1 MSSNVSF
8 TKSNPDRNNM
18 PVLQASINDLKQAY
32 HFADFD
38 QALKYCSEIKTS
50 LATLTEQFD
59 GSEYYFYDSLVV
71 LAKLHFIPMVDPNDR
86 QLALSRVANNQLR
99 LQESETHNLTTQYRY
114 TLVDAETHCIAGN
127 KEEAI
132 DQYDLAIALAKKDKH
147 ASHEALANELAAKFY
162 QAWGKATFASVHMV
176 EAHNCYCRCGANN
189 KAADLCEKF
198 PQLLDSQLRKISTT
212 DLVWSMDADHRF
224 TYLSSQF
231 QHIFGLNPDDWIG
244 RTPDEL
250 IHPDDLKIIT
260 QAADEALYSG
270 HTMYYE
276 FRHLCNDGSYKWVMI
291 KGTTFFD
298 REGNLLR
305 RQGIVSKP
313 KFSLKK

>member
-212 DLVWSMDADHRF
+212 QDYSLV
-224 TYLSSQF
+224 
-231 QHIFGLNPDDWIG
+231 GLNPDDWIG

-298 REGNLLR
+298 TRHANLQSLNSR
-305 RQGIVSKP
+305 KP